1 MTPSPVPPM
10 PASWNGGD
18 AQDLSGSALPADPVP
33 ETPEPAAAPGTKE
46 ATKTGLHKVVLEVG
60 DTDSGPTPGATDT
73 LPDGAQADEA
83 ETVWGEFE
91 ADLLGIEKLA
101 ETLVNLGNTTGN
113 LETDLEKIGSNFIAQ
128 AKAEAKI
135 EKPLPRDLANLE
147 AGMAGGFSAR
157 SPLGQKF
164 SREVD
169 KATFSSL
176 GQQEK
181 ADFRKEW
188 AGRCYRNLQ
197 ETKYKDTAYQV
208 IDTKKGEY
216 VTLPLLID
224 AFGGRSDRSAIKAGL
239 AYAAKC
245 VKLGH
250 PWYEFN
256 EMAEVTEFLHLRKEH
271 REVFKT
277 VWGLR
282 SSSHTGSPA
291 IAEQASSSAS
301 GNADPGGSAGG
312 KRGAGKEGKETPVK
326 AAKKEV
332 DPNKEPPTTYYLLP
346 TSSYYLL
353 PPTHYLLLPPTHYL
367 LLPFTSYRTPRRTR
381 RRRHCR

>member
-1 MTPSPVPPM
+1 M
-10 PASWNGGD
+10 
-18 AQDLSGSALPADPVP
+18 
-33 ETPEPAAAPGTKE
+33 
-46 ATKTGLHKVVLEVG
+46 
-60 DTDSGPTPGATDT
+60 PGATDT
-73 LPDGAQADEA
+73 LAEGGLEFDMEG
-83 ETVWGEFE
+83 ETVWGTLE
-91 ADLLGIEKLA
+91 ADLLSIEKLA
-101 ETLVNLGNTTGN
+101 DTLLNLENTTGDLENN
-113 LETDLEKIGSNFIAQ
+113 LEKLGSNFISQVKVGA
-128 AKAEAKI
+128 
-135 EKPLPRDLANLE
+135 KPLPRDLEQLE
-147 AGMAGGFSAR
+147 AGMAAGFTAR

-169 KATFSSL
+169 KASFSSL
-176 GQQEK
+176 GQLAK

-188 AGRCYRNLQ
+188 AARCYRSLQ

-224 AFGGRSDRSAIKAGL
+224 AFGGRTSRTAIKAGL
-239 AYAAKC
+239 AYATKC

-282 SSSHTGSPA
+282 SSSDTGSSATPVPN
-291 IAEQASSSAS
+291 QATSSAS
-301 GNADPGGSAGG
+301 GSAAPGGSAGG
-312 KRGAGKEGKETPVK
+312 KRGAGKEGKETPAK

-332 DPNKEPPTTYYLLP
+332 DPNKELPTTYYLLP
-346 TSSYYLL
+346 TTSYYLL

-367 LLPFTSYRTPRRTR
+367 LLPFTSYRTPCRTR